1 MSKCWKLTKPANR
14 WWRWWKPRQ
23 LTLLISYPG
32 SRDSGVVDVNWGSQ
46 HNQLS
51 DEYVIVEGRWW
62 ASRAEGGHGCDVLFL
77 FSKDF
82 LIPAVPT
89 AECLLTTAKDIQQ
102 IVQCSWFFLWLWSIT
117 DEHAAMQML
126 PVLYTLNSL
135 CWEMQCKTD
144 RKSSDSSIS
153 LSSSGC
159 LSTNQ

>member
-62 ASRAEGGHGCDVLFL
+62 ASQAKGGHSCCDVLFL
-77 FSKDF
+77 FSKAF

-89 AECLLTTAKDIQQ
+89 AECLLTTAKDIRQ
-102 IVQCSWFFLWLWSIT
+102 IVQCSWFFLWLWNIT

-126 PVLYTLNSL
+126 PVLFTLNSL
-135 CWEMQCKTD
+135 CRELNHK
-144 RKSSDSSIS
+144 SDSSIS

-159 LSTNQ
+159 LPTNR